1 MVFNVLLDAKSLTQV
16 TFYCKYTYILKKLP
30 FPIIYANHAN

>member
-1 MVFNVLLDAKSLTQV
+1 MVFNVYLDAESSTLV

-30 FPIIYANHAN
+30 FAIINANYAN